1 MKTNSISIV
10 GYLPKDAT
18 TKNFENNNAVHTFD
32 LGKAITIGEG
42 DSKDKASAY
51 FRVKVWKKNISEDT
65 VALLKKGALVSVK
78 GNMTVEA
85 FKGKDGKNHA
95 NWVIVADSVELV
107 TKKDENTEDNKQE

>member
-32 LGKAITIGEG
+32 LGKSITIGEG

-65 VALLKKGALVSVK
+65 VALLKVGALVDVK
-78 GNMTVEA
+78 GTITVEA
-85 FKGKDGKNHA
+85 FKGKDGNNHA
-95 NWVIVADSVELV
+95 KWVIVADSVEIV
-107 TKKDENTEDNKQE
+107 PKKGKNDEGNKQE